1 MKRIIGNLLLF
12 LLSTAFFCCIYV
24 GVFKMSA
31 ETLGILFVI
40 FTFYAFCMGLGWKS
54 TEEIKKFERKAIHFG
69 LTDKDDFKILFFSL
83 ATLSPTYF
91 CVIIVSLVP
100 LYTYEIWFIT
110 VFPCILLNCL
120 PANSVLEEYRCLTHR
135 TIPFVALFAL
145 LTVIFCGLGA
155 MISGLFFT

>member
-1 MKRIIGNLLLF
+1 
-12 LLSTAFFCCIYV
+12 
-24 GVFKMSA
+24 MSA
-31 ETLGILFVI
+31 ATLGILFVI
-40 FTFYAFCMGLGWKS
+40 FALYAFCMGFGWKS
-54 TEEIKKFERKAIHFG
+54 MEKIKKLEKKAIHFG

-120 PANSVLEEYRCLTHR
+120 PANSVLEEYCCLTHR

-155 MISGLFFT
+155 MKSGLFFT